1 MNPLNHLQIRDLRAA
16 LGLNQADFG
25 RLIGCT
31 QPEISRLEAGGPISR
46 KTRAALVLLQ
56 WLEETGEP
64 IPTNLEE

>member
-1 MNPLNHLQIRDLRAA
+1 MNALDHNQIRDLRTA
-16 LGLNQADFG
+16 LGLNQSDFG

-64 IPTNLEE
+64 IPTQL

>member
-1 MNPLNHLQIRDLRAA
+1 MNHLQIRDLRKSI
-16 LGLNQADFG
+16 GLNQGDFG

-64 IPTNLEE
+64 IPTNLEEK

>member
-1 MNPLNHLQIRDLRAA
+1 MNALQIRDLRVA
-16 LGLNQADFG
+16 LGLNQTEFG
-25 RLIGCT
+25 GLIGCT

-64 IPTNLEE
+64 IPNQP

>member
-1 MNPLNHLQIRDLRAA
+1 MNHLNHLQIRDLRAA

-25 RLIGCT
+25 GLIGCT
-31 QPEISRLEAGGPISR
+31 QPEISRMEAGGPISR

-64 IPTNLEE
+64 IPTKLEE

>member
-1 MNPLNHLQIRDLRAA
+1 MNHLQIRDLRKSI
-16 LGLNQADFG
+16 GLHQGDFG

-64 IPTNLEE
+64 IPNQP